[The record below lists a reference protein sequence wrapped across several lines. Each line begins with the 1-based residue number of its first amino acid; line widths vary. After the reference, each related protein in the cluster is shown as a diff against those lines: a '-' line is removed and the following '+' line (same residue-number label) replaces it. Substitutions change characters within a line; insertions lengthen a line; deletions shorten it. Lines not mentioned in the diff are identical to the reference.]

1 MVRAHASQQCGPA
14 SNPGDNAL
22 CQLWL
27 EFFAGS
33 LACSAIPFSGYTA
46 FSHLLKNQH
55 FPIRP
60 GMVNEEPL
68 RGYATFKSLLFI
80 IVIILRRVSQPA
92 IALGYEGTIRFSN
105 TTRTFVIS
113 LLQQMTLVKCTTA
126 MYTGWRCPFK
136 STRSVSFS
144 IFFWSPPTTT
154 QNQSF
159 FVN

>member
-1 MVRAHASQQCGPA
+1 MVRAHVSHQCGLG
-14 SNPGDNAL
+14 SNPGDNAF

-27 EFFAGS
+27 EFIVGS
-33 LACSAIPFSGYTA
+33 LPCSAKPFSVYSA
-46 FSHLLKNQH
+46 FSRLLKNQH

-68 RGYATFKSLLFI
+68 RRYATFKSLLFI

-126 MYTGWRCPFK
+126 MHTG
-136 STRSVSFS
+136 
-144 IFFWSPPTTT
+144 
-154 QNQSF
+154 
-159 FVN
+159 

>member
-1 MVRAHASQQCGPA
+1 MVRAHVSHQCGLG
-14 SNPGDNAL
+14 SNPGDNAF

-27 EFFAGS
+27 EFIVGS
-33 LACSAIPFSGYTA
+33 LPCSAKPFSVNSA

-126 MYTGWRCPFK
+126 MHTG
-136 STRSVSFS
+136 
-144 IFFWSPPTTT
+144 
-154 QNQSF
+154 
-159 FVN
+159 